1 MNASVNVTLRAG
13 PWWLGTAGI
22 GNLGRP
28 ISDAAARATVD
39 TAWEAGVRGFDTA
52 PHYGLGLAERRLGE
66 ALAGRPREEFLISTK
81 VGRLLRPVAPGR
93 DPEGDDLADDLGD
106 DLANGFAVPATY
118 RRVWDMSR
126 AGVEQSLAESL
137 DRLGLD
143 RADVVYLHDPDEYD
157 PAAAAPGGPDSP
169 AGALTAGLRALAALR
184 DQGAVRAVG
193 VGSKSVPTLTAA
205 ARSGL
210 ADVLM
215 VAGRY
220 TLLEQPA
227 AALLRECAAR
237 GIAVVA
243 VGVFNS
249 GALSHAAPDPSLP
262 YEYGRMPPEV
272 YERITRIRAI
282 CERHRVDLPT
292 AALAF
297 PLRSPTVAAIAVGAQ
312 SPAQARE
319 NAARAAAPV
328 PAALWDDLAAAGL
341 AGEER

>member
-1 MNASVNVTLRAG
+1 VALGAAG

-22 GNLGRP
+22 GNLGRAVG
-28 ISDAAARATVD
+28 DAAARATVD
-39 TAWEAGVRGFDTA
+39 AAWEAGVRGFDTA

-66 ALAGRPREEFLISTK
+66 ALAGRRREEFRISTK
-81 VGRLLRPVAPGR
+81 VGRLLEPVPPGR
-93 DPEGDDLADDLGD
+93 DDDRAD
-106 DLANGFAVPATY
+106 DLANGFAVPAAY
-118 RRVWDMSR
+118 RRVWDVTP
-126 AGVEQSLAESL
+126 AGVERSLSESL
-137 DRLGLD
+137 GRLGLD
-143 RADVVYLHDPDEYD
+143 RADVAYLHDPDEYD
-157 PAAAAPGGPDSP
+157 PAAAAPGGPATP
-169 AGALTAGLRALAALR
+169 AEALDAGLRALAALR
-184 DQGAVRAVG
+184 ERGAVGAVG
-193 VGSKSVPTLTAA
+193 VGSKSVPALTAA

-227 AALLRECAAR
+227 AELLRECAAR

-272 YERITRIRAI
+272 YDRVTRIRTV
-282 CERHRVDLPT
+282 CERHGTDLPT

-297 PLRSPTVAAIAVGAQ
+297 PTRSPAVAAIAVGAQ
-312 SPAQARE
+312 SPAQVRE
-319 NAARAAAPV
+319 NAARAAARV

-341 AGEER
+341 TG